1 MVLITHCLACAG
13 CTRLWAE
20 PCYTSLGMQLN
31 WTFLM
36 LHDNT
41 SGKDNTVFKGIKEN
55 FIDLNDKKGGK
66 KEGGSQNFGCMYAR
80 GGGGVIQMRT
90 VCNRG
95 DGGV

>member
-1 MVLITHCLACAG
+1 
-13 CTRLWAE
+13 
-20 PCYTSLGMQLN
+20 
-31 WTFLM
+31 M

-66 KEGGSQNFGCMYAR
+66 KGEKRKGGLRILAVCTQE
-80 GGGGVIQMRT
+80 GGGVIQMRT

-95 DGGV
+95 GGGGLKIREKCVCN